1 MSNAFED
8 ALGIDPD
15 AKPAEGE
22 EEEPKGE
29 EEPKKL
35 KMHEH
40 KDEFKD
46 YAAEQKRLAGGT

>member
-1 MSNAFED
+1 MSTFDE

-22 EEEPKGE
+22 EGKPGE
-29 EEPKKL
+29 EGEPKKL
-35 KMHEH
+35 KMHEY

-46 YAAEQKRLAGGT
+46 FAAEQKRVSGDS

>member
-1 MSNAFED
+1 MSAFED

-15 AKPAEGE
+15 AKPAEVEEVKPPGE
-22 EEEPKGE
+22 G

-40 KDEFKD
+40 KEEFQE
-46 YAAEQKRLAGGT
+46 YAAEQKKLAGGT

>member
-46 YAAEQKRLAGGT
+46 YAAEQKRLAGGA

>member
-1 MSNAFED
+1 MSSVFDE

-22 EEEPKGE
+22 EGKPN

-40 KDEFKD
+40 KEEFKD
-46 YAAEQKRLAGGT
+46 FAAEQKRLAGRT

>member
-1 MSNAFED
+1 MSVFDE

-22 EEEPKGE
+22 ETKPNE

-40 KDEFKD
+40 KDEFKEF
-46 YAAEQKRLAGGT
+46 AAEQKKLAGGT

>member
-1 MSNAFED
+1 MSSEFED

-22 EEEPKGE
+22 EGKPD

-40 KDEFKD
+40 KDEFKEF
-46 YAAEQKRLAGGT
+46 AAEQKRLAGGT

>member
-1 MSNAFED
+1 MSLFDE

-15 AKPAEGE
+15 AKPAEDE
-22 EEEPKGE
+22 TKPNE

-40 KDEFKD
+40 KEDFKEF
-46 YAAEQKRLAGGT
+46 AAEQKKLAGGS